1 VGIGDSIVVEGYR
14 GDVPLVV
21 SGWFVNAGQDD
32 LDLGVYVARETL
44 DAFTK
49 QGCATDDANLACTIA
64 PEGAGLAVRPG
75 ARRADVLQRLTAIA
89 PDLVAVG
96 PPSVVDNLD
105 EVGNTPWLLAGF
117 LALIGGSGLAHALI
131 VGVRRR
137 RRDLAVVRVIGLRPR
152 QARRVISWQAFV
164 MATAGAVIGL
174 LVGLLVGR
182 LVWERIATG
191 VGAVVRVDVPLA
203 ALVLAPA
210 LAIGLGL
217 GLALLTGRRA
227 SGLRPATVLRAE

>member
-1 VGIGDSIVVEGYR
+1 
-14 GDVPLVV
+14 
-21 SGWFVNAGQDD
+21 
-32 LDLGVYVARETL
+32 
-44 DAFTK
+44 
-49 QGCATDDANLACTIA
+49 
-64 PEGAGLAVRPG
+64 
-75 ARRADVLQRLTAIA
+75 
-89 PDLVAVG
+89 
-96 PPSVVDNLD
+96 
-105 EVGNTPWLLAGF
+105 LLAGF
-117 LALIGGSGLAHALI
+117 LAVIGGSGLAHALI

-203 ALVLAPA
+203 ALVFAPA